1 MSETETTGRNS
12 KENSRRTFL
21 AVLSNTFIRL
31 KPRRQLEIPALFV
44 FWVATLGITFL
55 SIYLWIFHGFK
66 AVPMQSLLTL
76 WILVFFVNVCESYAE
91 TGEDNNIADDIPTMN
106 RSAKK

>member
-1 MSETETTGRNS
+1 
-12 KENSRRTFL
+12 
-21 AVLSNTFIRL
+21 
-31 KPRRQLEIPALFV
+31 
-44 FWVATLGITFL
+44 
-55 SIYLWIFHGFK
+55 
-66 AVPMQSLLTL
+66 MQSLLTL